1 MRPRIQNGLFR
12 YFVWWRA
19 GRPRSSH
26 HARSRVVDFYLFIYF
41 WLVLAHFCRDFMVR
55 SCSFGKLPVLI
66 STVLHERSN
75 SWMPDHALCKE
86 IAVLICSVYTTG
98 GAEVFRGLHLKTYDF
113 EIFGCPIYSKR
124 ASKEVLRGTASFFA
138 KKNEV
143 KRVVLS

>member
-1 MRPRIQNGLFR
+1 MFGWMMRR
-12 YFVWWRA
+12 YGVRQ
-19 GRPRSSH
+19 RSGGGFSFIYFLLVL
-26 HARSRVVDFYLFIYF
+26 ARSR
-41 WLVLAHFCRDFMVR
+41 RDFIVR
-55 SCSFGKLPVLI
+55 SYSFGKLPVLI